1 MTLVIFTVIFFLIVN
16 RHWIRSLIE
25 GLVKP
30 KVKSKNL
37 NDKNI
42 LNFIESKTG
51 LKLQNI
57 KLIDTRATWAMMSGL
72 PSRPY
77 LILSYD
83 AYRNFSKD
91 EFQWLLLHEAGH
103 FLLLHNIKMIFL
115 QLGFLA
121 LGFYIL
127 LQFNL
132 YLEPLLLSILLAILF
147 SILYVQATRRF
158 EYEANY
164 FALSKMD
171 NPKGLKNMYEKAR
184 KRWMNKGRKE
194 DTLWHKLFNV
204 WVLDIYK
211 DLVKKATI

>member
-1 MTLVIFTVIFFLIVN
+1 MAFLTFIVIFFLIVN

-42 LNFIESKTG
+42 LNFVESKTG
-51 LKLQNI
+51 LVLQNI

-83 AYRNFSKD
+83 AYNNFSKD

-103 FLLLHNIKMIFL
+103 FLLFHNIKMIFL

-121 LGFYIL
+121 LGFYIT
-127 LQFNL
+127 LQFNP
-132 YLEPLLLSILLAILF
+132 YIGPLLLSVLLGVLF
-147 SILYVQATRRF
+147 AILYVQITRRF
-158 EYEANY
+158 EYEANN

-171 NPKGLKNMYEKAR
+171 NPEGLKNMYEKAR
-184 KRWMNKGRKE
+184 KRWMDKGRKE

-211 DLVKKATI
+211 DLVKRATS

>member
-1 MTLVIFTVIFFLIVN
+1 MTFLIFIVIFFLIVN
-16 RHWIRSLIE
+16 RYWIKSLIE
-25 GLVKP
+25 GFLKP

-37 NDKNI
+37 SDKNI
-42 LNFIESKTG
+42 LNFIENKTG
-51 LKLQNI
+51 LKLLNI
-57 KLIDTRATWAMMSGL
+57 KLIDTRATWAMMSGF

-83 AYRNFSKD
+83 AYKNFSKD

-103 FLLLHNIKMIFL
+103 FLLWHNIKMVFL
-115 QLGFLA
+115 QVGFILT
-121 LGFYIL
+121 GFFIL
-127 LQFNL
+127 FRINTFLNPF
-132 YLEPLLLSILLAILF
+132 LLSILLGLLF
-147 SILYVQATRRF
+147 AILYVQITRRF

-171 NPKGLKNMYEKAR
+171 NPKGLKSIYEKAR

-194 DTLWHKLFNV
+194 DTLWQKLFNV